1 MDWPIYFE
9 HNLCLGDLNSSI
21 GICTL
26 WSEKDPI
33 KNKIPKEYY
42 AILGNL
48 YSAKGIEYLVKN
60 ILANPKIRYIVL
72 FGQDMAK
79 SGEKFIDLIKGDD
92 IGLPIAKEYLEIFRQ
107 QIKVFDL
114 RRNSFEEVLE
124 ILKQLRTKQAEPLGG
139 PIILEESISETDEL
153 SNENVNFIIREK
165 QIADAW
171 PQMLDLI
178 MKFGEIK
185 HTQYDMREKE
195 ILNTIVTITEEN
207 QELKTFLKISK
218 KELEEYLPTVLTAD
232 KPVGINYTYGERL
245 FSYKV
250 DEYTEIN
257 QIKRIICQLKEC
269 PYTRRAVVML
279 WNVEKDRNS
288 KHPPCLVYHNF
299 LTRHGKLYLT
309 AVIRSNDMF
318 KAWPLNAFAL
328 NELLK
333 YVCKETNLKYGTL
346 TVISNSAHIYETDW
360 NEVKKIIDEN
370 NKTSLDLILDPRGYF
385 VIYLKDN
392 TIFVQHFTKDDK
404 KTTHLFQGNDSEKL
418 YKEILNNNLISRFD
432 HAAYLGK
439 ELARAEYHLK
449 NKLEFKQDG
458 L

>member
-1 MDWPIYFE
+1 MGWPVCFE
-9 HNLCLGDLNSSI
+9 HNLRIGSPESNV

-26 WSEKDPI
+26 WSEKDSI
-33 KNKIPKEYY
+33 ISRISKEYY

-48 YSAKGIEYLVKN
+48 YSQKGIEYLIRN
-60 ILANPKIRYIVL
+60 TLANPRIRYIVI
-72 FGQDMAK
+72 FGQDMAN
-79 SGEKFIDLIKGDD
+79 SGEKLIKLVKGDNLD
-92 IGLPIAKEYLEIFRQ
+92 INIDDKFLDIFRK
-107 QIKVFDL
+107 QIKVFDF
-114 RRNSFEEVLE
+114 RKTSFEE
-124 ILKQLRTKQAEPLGG
+124 ILKILAKLNSKKAEVFGE
-139 PIILEESISETDEL
+139 PIILEEKESEIGTIP
-153 SNENVNFIIREK
+153 NENVNFVLRET

-171 PQMLDLI
+171 PKILDLI
-178 MKFGEIK
+178 MKFGVIK
-185 HTQYDMREKE
+185 QTQYGMKEKE

-207 QELKTFLKISK
+207 QELKTFLNISK
-218 KELEEYLPTVLTAD
+218 KELEEYLPTVLTSD

-269 PYTRRAVVML
+269 NYTRRAVAIL
-279 WNVEKDRNS
+279 WNIEKDRNS

-299 LTRHGKLYLT
+299 LVRNNKLFLT

-318 KAWPLNAFAL
+318 KAWPLNSFAL

-333 YVCKETNLKYGTL
+333 YVCKETNLQYGNL

-360 NEVKKIIDEN
+360 KEVEKVINYN
-370 NKTSLDLILDPRGYF
+370 NKTKLDLILDPRGYF
-385 VIYLKDN
+385 VIFLKDN
-392 TIFVQHFTKDDK
+392 MIYVNHFTNKDK
-404 KTTHLFQGNDSEKL
+404 KTSFSFKGEKAEKI
-418 YKEILNNNLISRFD
+418 YKDILKENLVSRFD

-439 ELARAEYHLK
+439 ELARAQECLAN
-449 NKLEFKQDG
+449 NKEFKQDS